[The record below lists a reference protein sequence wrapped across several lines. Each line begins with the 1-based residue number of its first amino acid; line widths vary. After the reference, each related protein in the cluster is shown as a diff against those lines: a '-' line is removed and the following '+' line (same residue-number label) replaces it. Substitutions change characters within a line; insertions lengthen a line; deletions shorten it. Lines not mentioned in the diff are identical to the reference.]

1 MHRQYAA
8 DPKPV
13 TYVPAVT
20 EFASAEHKGS
30 VVAALMLA
38 IGLAAIDATIV
49 ATAIPQIVGDLG
61 GFSRFPWLFS
71 IYLLTQAVTVPIYG
85 RLSDVYGRKPILLLG
100 IAGFLVGSVLC
111 GIAWSMVSLIV
122 FRGLQGIAAGAI
134 LPTTTTIVGDLYEP
148 AERGRIQGYISSVWG
163 IAAIA
168 GPTLGGV
175 FAQYWTWR
183 GIFFLNIPIGIAAAW
198 LVHRHLHERVERRE
212 HRIDVAGV
220 LTLTV
225 GLSLLILALLEGG
238 VGWAWTSTPS
248 IFLLVGGLGLLVAF
262 VRIEARVAEPI
273 LPLWVFRRR
282 VLVAANLASLAIGA
296 IIIGQTSYVPI
307 YAQKVV
313 GVGAVVAGLS
323 MGAMTIG
330 WPLASWLAP
339 KAYLRLGYRTTAIV
353 GSVFAVA
360 GCLLFVLFVHAGSGV
375 WRVAVAS
382 FVIGI
387 GMGWA
392 SVSTV
397 VALQSAVG
405 WSERGVATGT
415 TMFLRSLG
423 SAVGIAVF
431 GGIFNNHA
439 RIYSG
444 VHAVFIGLVIA
455 AVLMLL
461 SMLPLP
467 KRE

>member
-1 MHRQYAA
+1 MSE
-8 DPKPV
+8 
-13 TYVPAVT
+13 

-61 GFSRFPWLFS
+61 GFSKFPWVFS

-85 RLSDVYGRKPILLLG
+85 RLSDVYGRKPILLFG

-111 GIAWSMVSLIV
+111 GFAWSMVALIA

-148 AERGRIQGYISSVWG
+148 AERGRVQGYISSVWG
-163 IAAIA
+163 ISAIA

-175 FAQYWTWR
+175 FAEYWTWR
-183 GIFFLNIPIGIAAAW
+183 GIFWLNIPIGIAAMW

-220 LTLTV
+220 VVLTL

-238 VGWAWTSTPS
+238 VSWAWISAPS
-248 IFLLVGGLGLLVAF
+248 IALIALALSLLCGFVA
-262 VRIEARVAEPI
+262 IERRVPEPI

-282 VLVAANLASLAIGA
+282 TLVAGNLASLAIGA

-313 GVGAVVAGLS
+313 GVGAVVAGLA

-330 WPLASWLAP
+330 WPLASTAAP
-339 KAYLRLGYRTTAIV
+339 RAYLRLGYKTTAII
-353 GSVFAVA
+353 GSAFAVA
-360 GCLLFVLFVHAGSGV
+360 GCVLFVAFVHADSGI
-375 WRVAVAS
+375 WRVAVSS

-392 SVSTV
+392 SVATI
-397 VALQSAVG
+397 VAIQSDVE
-405 WSERGVATGT
+405 WQDRGVATGT

-423 SAVGIAVF
+423 SAVGIAIF
-431 GGIFNNHA
+431 GALFNN
-439 RIYSG
+439 RGSIYAG
-444 VHAVFIGLVIA
+444 VHVVFIALVASA
-455 AVLMLL
+455 ALMLL

-467 KRE
+467 ARE

>member
-1 MHRQYAA
+1 M
-8 DPKPV
+8 
-13 TYVPAVT
+13 T
-20 EFASAEHKGS
+20 ERASAEHKGS

-49 ATAIPQIVGDLG
+49 ATAIPQIVGDIG
-61 GFSRFPWLFS
+61 GFSKFPWVFS

-85 RLSDVYGRKPILLLG
+85 RLSDVYGRKPILLFG

-111 GIAWSMVSLIV
+111 GLAWNMVALIA

-163 IAAIA
+163 ISAIA

-183 GIFFLNIPIGIAAAW
+183 GIFFLNIPLGIAAAW
-198 LVHRHLHERVERRE
+198 LVHRHLHERVERHE
-212 HRIDVAGV
+212 KHRLDVGGV
-220 LTLTV
+220 VTLTL
-225 GLSLLILALLEGG
+225 GLSLMILALLEGG
-238 VGWAWTSTPS
+238 VSWAWLSAPS
-248 IFLLVGGLGLLVAF
+248 IGLLVVSATLLVAF
-262 VRIEARVAEPI
+262 IAIEQRVPEPI

-282 VLVAANLASLAIGA
+282 TLVAGNLASLAIGA

-330 WPLASWLAP
+330 WPLASTAAP
-339 KAYLRLGYRTTAIV
+339 RAYLKLGYKWTALI
-353 GSVFAVA
+353 GSAVAVA
-360 GCLLFVLFVHAGSGV
+360 GCVLFVFFVQHDSGV
-375 WRVAVAS
+375 WRVAVSS

-392 SVSTV
+392 SVATI
-397 VALQSAVG
+397 VAIQSDVD
-405 WSERGVATGT
+405 WSDRGVATGT

-431 GGIFNNHA
+431 GSIFNNS
-439 RIYSG
+439 RSIYAG
-444 VHAVFIGLVIA
+444 VHAVFLGLVAA

-461 SMLPLP
+461 SMFALPA
-467 KRE
+467 RE